1 MRSRAQFHL
10 ASCAFLLS
18 SLSACVSP
26 APAMRDDRTAVIAGR
41 ETAGYT
47 QNDAVRK
54 DLVLAAKMTVDH
66 GFRYFRIAGSSPQI
80 ANGRAEAMKP
90 GADVVITVFHEGE
103 ANAQTAGIWDAEEIL
118 TTGVPNVVSAAV
130 SAPPAQLS
138 PQAATGTQA
147 PNSPVPHCT
156 AYGCTW

>member
-1 MRSRAQFHL
+1 MRSRVQL
-10 ASCAFLLS
+10 LVVSCAFAVSGLS
-18 SLSACVSP
+18 GCISP
-26 APAMRDDRTAVIAGR
+26 APAMRDDRTAVISGR

-47 QNDAVRK
+47 QDDAVRK

-118 TTGVPNVVSAAV
+118 TTGVPGAV
-130 SAPPAQLS
+130 GVPISVPAQQSVPRASTGAPP
-138 PQAATGTQA
+138 PNA
-147 PNSPVPHCT
+147 PRCT
-156 AYGCTW
+156 AYGCNW